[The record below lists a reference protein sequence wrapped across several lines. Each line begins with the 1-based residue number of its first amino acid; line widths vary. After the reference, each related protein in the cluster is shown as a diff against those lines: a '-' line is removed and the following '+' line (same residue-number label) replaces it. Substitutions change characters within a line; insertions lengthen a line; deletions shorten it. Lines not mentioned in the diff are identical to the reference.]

1 MGNEIRG
8 NGGNDI
14 IDGGS
19 GDDIVYVTGNYS
31 QARLTGTAADFTI
44 TDGGG
49 GTDTVKNVEY
59 IRFDD
64 GVWTSANAI
73 SGGAAA
79 NATHSWRTPITS
91 STTQTGGQTGGVTN
105 GDGATNIGNLALKD
119 VKIETQG
126 DAQNAVTILNRS
138 LEQIAT
144 GRAKLGAVSNR
155 LTHNLDN
162 QTQASMMTQQAR
174 GRVVDTD
181 MAIEST
187 KLAQE
192 QILSQAAQQAIN
204 MAMQR
209 QQTVLMLLDT

>member
-1 MGNEIRG
+1 M
-8 NGGNDI
+8 
-14 IDGGS
+14 S
-19 GDDIVYVTGNYS
+19 
-31 QARLTGTAADFTI
+31 GTAANFTI
-44 TDGGG
+44 TDGAG
-49 GTDTVKNVEY
+49 GTDTVTNVEY

-79 NATHSWRTPITS
+79 NATHSWRTPITA
-91 STTQTGGQTGGVTN
+91 STTKTGGQTGGVSN
-105 GDGATNIGNLALKD
+105 GDSAANVGGMALKD
-119 VKIETQG
+119 VKIETQA
-126 DAQNAVTILNRS
+126 DAQNAVTVLNRS

-155 LTHNLDN
+155 LPHTLDN
-162 QTQASMMTQQAR
+162 QTQASMMAQQAR

-204 MAMQR
+204 MATQR
-209 QQTVLMLLDT
+209 QQTVLQLLET